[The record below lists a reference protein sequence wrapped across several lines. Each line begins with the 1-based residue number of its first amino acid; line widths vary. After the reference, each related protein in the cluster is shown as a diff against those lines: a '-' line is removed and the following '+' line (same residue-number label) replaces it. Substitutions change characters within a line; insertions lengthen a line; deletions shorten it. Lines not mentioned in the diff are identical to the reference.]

1 MIENSTHSKYSGPL
15 YMVAASI
22 CWSLGGVLIY
32 FIPWS
37 AMSIIGLRALFAA
50 LVFVLFQKGIKIS
63 FTTGNIIS
71 GICLSLTT
79 ILFVFANQ
87 LTTAAAAILL
97 QFTSPVWVLIIR
109 FIFYKKRPKLGEII
123 AVSITL
129 MGMAL
134 FFADELN
141 AGNALGNFIAML
153 SGLSFAGVIMG
164 NKRSDTE
171 PGQSILLGFS
181 INAVI
186 FTPFIFFD
194 PGVSFMILSWSD
206 ALPWILIIIMGVV
219 QVGLAYVFFSFGIKR
234 TSALLAILTTALEP
248 ILNPIWV
255 AIFTTERPGRFALL
269 GGVVIIS
276 SIVGYNLWELKR
288 TQPGDKRL

>member
-1 MIENSTHSKYSGPL
+1 
-15 YMVAASI
+15 MVAASI
-22 CWSLGGVLIY
+22 CWSLGGVLIHVM
-32 FIPWS
+32 PWN
-37 AMSIIGLRALFAA
+37 AMSIIGLRALLAA
-50 LVFVLFQKGIKIS
+50 LVFVVFQKGVKIRL
-63 FTTGNIIS
+63 TKGNVIA

-123 AVSITL
+123 AVSIAL

-141 AGNALGNFIAML
+141 AGNALGNFIAIL

-164 NKRSDTE
+164 NKRSDTV
-171 PGQSILLGFS
+171 PGQSILLGFT

-206 ALPWILIIIMGVV
+206 ALPWILITIMGTV
-219 QVGLAYVFFSFGIKR
+219 QVGLAYVFFSLGIRR

-248 ILNPIWV
+248 ILNPVWV
-255 AIFTTERPGRFALL
+255 AIATPERPGRFALI
-269 GGVVIIS
+269 GGIVIIS
-276 SIVGYNLWELKR
+276 SIVGYNIWELKR
-288 TQPGDKRL
+288 TQLNGKKL